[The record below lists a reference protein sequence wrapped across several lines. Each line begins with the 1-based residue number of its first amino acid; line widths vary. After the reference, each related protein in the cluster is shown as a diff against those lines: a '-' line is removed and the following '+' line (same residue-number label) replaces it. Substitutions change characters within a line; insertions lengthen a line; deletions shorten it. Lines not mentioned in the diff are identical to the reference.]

1 MRLVAV
7 SGTQGSGKSTLI
19 RRLVSDLVTLGKRCG
34 IVVNEDG
41 EEKYEDDFVISR
53 DVTVKTLQGG

>member
-19 RRLVSDLVTLGKRCG
+19 RKLVSQLVTRGKTCG
-34 IVVNEDG
+34 IVVNEEG
-41 EEKYEDDFVISR
+41 EEKYEHDFVSSNNVNI
-53 DVTVKTLQGG
+53 KTLQGG